1 MEFFREKNGR
11 YFAVTGN
18 TGTRGKPGIAIAL
31 GILPLVIFAAVFY
44 QTSQAKGSA
53 GNNIHIMLAIGIF
66 ILANLLGFFLR
77 RAGLGSGITVDQLER
92 KISFRRPGTQR
103 KTMYI
108 DSIEKI
114 LLQINPGKAALL
126 SLIPRQGT
134 GHLISISRDPAR
146 MRRLADE
153 LSTLISVTVSEEAV

>member
-11 YFAVTGN
+11 YFAGTGN
-18 TGTRGKPGIAIAL
+18 SGTGGKPGLSIAL

-66 ILANLLGFFLR
+66 IVANLLGFFLR
-77 RAGLGSGITVDQLER
+77 RAGFGAGITVDQMER
-92 KISFRRPGTQR
+92 QISFRRPGTQR

-126 SLIPRQGT
+126 SLVSRQGAS
-134 GHLISISRDPAR
+134 HLLSVSRDPAK
-146 MRRLADE
+146 MRRFADE